1 MSQTRDRTLSPGT
14 RLHKAK
20 PEGRFI
26 SHNKRRSMSVS
37 DINLQKINVPSS
49 PAPTL
54 PPKDSAPTEFQAW
67 ESSSSLH
74 GILSD
79 LKGVLSQLDPD
90 SGSSLDLRDPST
102 PARRAA
108 YTRLKT
114 QTPEFK
120 YQGDLSKS
128 PVLPPV
134 PPSTPIVTLPT
145 QSSLGSNTDMES
157 PSRSGLSV
165 EPIIPPRTSSLQTPS
180 RSRSG
185 SGALGSQRATALR
198 HGSSPL
204 SGPLRSKGYGSQM
217 QSSYRD
223 MSRLRVQHH
232 SVASSSEPSLIP
244 VVDDVRPRE
253 FWLFLCAGDAD
264 DVPLASSH
272 AHQEL
277 TTNDL
282 IINRYASNPSFSRTD
297 DTDEER
303 GKDLAA
309 KCYTEDEDFL
319 AKEKIAE
326 WLGGK

>member
-1 MSQTRDRTLSPGT
+1 MPPLPDDAPRSAVSPTPDIFASSYSSSTDHKPLPPIHLGLATDDSDDRSLVVIDPMSHTRDRTPPPGT
-14 RLHKAK
+14 RLNK

-37 DINLQKINVPSS
+37 DIDLQKLNVPSS

-74 GILSD
+74 GFFSD

-108 YTRLKT
+108 HTRLKT
-114 QTPEFK
+114 QTP
-120 YQGDLSKS
+120 DSSKS

-134 PPSTPIVTLPT
+134 PPSTPIITLPT
-145 QSSLGSNTDMES
+145 QSSLDFNTDIRS
-157 PSRSGLSV
+157 PSRGGLSV
-165 EPIIPPRTSSLQTPS
+165 EPIVPPRSSSLQTPS

-185 SGALGSQRATALR
+185 SGALGSPRVTALR

-204 SGPLRSKGYGSQM
+204 SGPLRGKGYGNQM

-223 MSRLRVQHH
+223 MSRLRVQHN

-244 VVDDVRPRE
+244 VVDDARPRE
-253 FWLFLCAGDAD
+253 FWLFLA
-264 DVPLASSH
+264 
-272 AHQEL
+272 
-277 TTNDL
+277 
-282 IINRYASNPSFSRTD
+282 
-297 DTDEER
+297 
-303 GKDLAA
+303 
-309 KCYTEDEDFL
+309 
-319 AKEKIAE
+319 
-326 WLGGK
+326 